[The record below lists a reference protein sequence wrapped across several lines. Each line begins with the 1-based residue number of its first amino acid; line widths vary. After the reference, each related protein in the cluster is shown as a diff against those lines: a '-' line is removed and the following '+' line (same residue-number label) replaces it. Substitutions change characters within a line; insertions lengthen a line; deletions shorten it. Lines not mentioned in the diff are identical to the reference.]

1 MNKLEL
7 KNDDMS
13 ALYNEVIYPEFQ
25 NAAII
30 DVYVQMLECLN
41 KNIQFTVTDKNLNVV
56 LEHELNSIIKGL
68 KAVEDKMVHNMSVAL
83 VSLGS
88 QDFITDIQNKK
99 YVGGN

>member
-1 MNKLEL
+1 MNKIEL
-7 KNDDMS
+7 KSADMS

-41 KNIQFTVTDKNLNVV
+41 KNIKFTVSDKNLNIM

-68 KAVEDKMVHNMSVAL
+68 KAVEDKMFQNMSVAL

-88 QDFITDIQNKK
+88 QDFITEIQNKK
-99 YVGGN
+99 FIGGN

>member
-1 MNKLEL
+1 MNKIEL
-7 KNDDMS
+7 KNADMS

-41 KNIQFTVTDKNLNVV
+41 KNIKYTVNDKNLIIV
-56 LEHELNSIIKGL
+56 LEHELNNIIKGL
-68 KAVEDKMVHNMSVAL
+68 RTVEDKMVQNMSVAL

-88 QDFITDIQNKK
+88 QDFITEIQNKK
-99 YVGGN
+99 FIGGN

>member
-1 MNKLEL
+1 MNKIEL
-7 KNDDMS
+7 KNADMS

-41 KNIQFTVTDKNLNVV
+41 KNIKYTVNDKNLNIV
-56 LEHELNSIIKGL
+56 LEHELNNIIKGL
-68 KAVEDKMVHNMSVAL
+68 RTVEDKMVQNMSVAL

-88 QDFITDIQNKK
+88 QDFITEIQNKK
-99 YVGGN
+99 FIGGN